1 MLTMNSLPLASPS
14 LQSGHDEPADSAVDI
29 EDSPQLT
36 DRGLEILSTINEVFE
51 GFDQDGTAN

>member
-1 MLTMNSLPLASPS
+1 MNSLPLASPS

>member
-1 MLTMNSLPLASPS
+1 MNPLPLASPS
-14 LQSGHDEPADSAVDI
+14 LQSDHDEPADSAVNT